1 MIRPVRIYES
11 ITMLRFGEIGVVGN
25 TADSST
31 WFSGTKPSF
40 ADPVFDVLL
49 QKLGVKLLVDVEQA
63 VDPA

>member
-31 WFSGTKPSF
+31 WFSGTKPALLIRYSMSF
-40 ADPVFDVLL
+40 SKSWV
-49 QKLGVKLLVDVEQA
+49 
-63 VDPA
+63 